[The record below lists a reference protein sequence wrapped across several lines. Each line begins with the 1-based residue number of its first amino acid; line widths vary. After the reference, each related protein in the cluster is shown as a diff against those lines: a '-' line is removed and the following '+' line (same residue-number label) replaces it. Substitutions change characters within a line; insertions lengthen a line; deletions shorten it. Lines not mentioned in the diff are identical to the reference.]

1 MCFGWGCILSK
12 YHSFIIL
19 WRSVCKCQ
27 HCQGLGVQIPTWFM
41 VIRIWHWHCCGKES
55 ESLCLNSCYYKELGL
70 KGEKAR
76 KGRYSTTSMQNPKT
90 VKLDL
95 ARTKAVCCCSETHS
109 TPSWCLQPI
118 SSQPVSPQSHGF
130 KSHFTLRCHI
140 PLFGL
145 SSVFTILGKVLIN
158 YSSRSNSQ
166 NAVQQQQKKKKS
178 ASRFMFFSSAR
189 CPQVRKINMSE
200 AAGRNPGL
208 FKTHVNRLKLWTERT
223 EERLM
228 HSHLKVMTA
237 TPRESQSVSSQTGHM
252 HTNKWKW
259 AGKWMAAERGRPYIN
274 ACRVTQALTIS
285 WTLHYESHMAQ
296 ALAWQLISALCLFVK
311 AFPPLRSEHSLYP
324 AQSRSE

>member
-95 ARTKAVCCCSETHS
+95 ARTKAVCCCSEIHS

-145 SSVFTILGKVLIN
+145 SSVFTVLGKSPNKL
-158 YSSRSNSQ
+158 
-166 NAVQQQQKKKKS
+166 QQQVKFSKRCATTTTTKKKCEPFYVFQLRKVP
-178 ASRFMFFSSAR
+178 AG
-189 CPQVRKINMSE
+189 QENKYVRSC
-200 AAGRNPGL
+200 
-208 FKTHVNRLKLWTERT
+208 RT
-223 EERLM
+223 
-228 HSHLKVMTA
+228 K
-237 TPRESQSVSSQTGHM
+237 P
-252 HTNKWKW
+252 W
-259 AGKWMAAERGRPYIN
+259 P
-274 ACRVTQALTIS
+274 
-285 WTLHYESHMAQ
+285 
-296 ALAWQLISALCLFVK
+296 F
-311 AFPPLRSEHSLYP
+311 
-324 AQSRSE
+324 